1 MTVAYIM
8 EHVILKGLLAVFDWM
23 DMFFVKYDAWGWIFG
38 SFGMYI
44 TYRFLLKPLLGGRAI
59 GDSASDRKGYTSNN
73 AKTSNKL
80 KKESSEENG

>member
-8 EHVILKGLLAVFDWM
+8 EHVILKGLLAVFEWM

-59 GDSASDRKGYTSNN
+59 GDSASDRKGNTS
-73 AKTSNKL
+73 KQS